1 MFESSYFIFPLIVW
15 SIIECGFGNPVL
27 ISKPSKYVT
36 KMSSYCVENNGSGF
50 QQKVCA
56 IGYISN
62 RERLGLLT
70 FDCGVFILGYFV
82 PCIPSV

>member
-1 MFESSYFIFPLIVW
+1 MFGQLLSVVL
-15 SIIECGFGNPVL
+15 GNPVF

-50 QQKVCA
+50 PQKVCA

-82 PCIPSV
+82 PYIPSV

>member
-1 MFESSYFIFPLIVW
+1 MFPLIVW
-15 SIIECGFGNPVL
+15 SIIECGFGSPGF

-36 KMSSYCVENNGSGF
+36 KMSSYCVESNGSGF
-50 QQKVCA
+50 PQKVCA

-70 FDCGVFILGYFV
+70 FYCGVFTLGYLV